1 MKKVFKSIKR
11 ARGFEFRAYAA
22 VTVAL
27 MMLSSTDANAD
38 GIGQLATT
46 AASNVNGL
54 GTLVKAVAMFGG
66 IGLVVMG
73 LFKIVE
79 ANKRHESIMPGVVM
93 LLVGGAMASVVALL
107 SSSSATFFGS
117 DKSELNSIGVN

>member
-11 ARGFEFRAYAA
+11 ARNLEFRAYAA
-22 VTVAL
+22 VTTAL
-27 MMLSSTDANAD
+27 MLLSSTDAHAD

-46 AASNVNGL
+46 AAGNVNGI
-54 GTLVKAVAMFGG
+54 GTLVKAVAMLGG

-79 ANKRHESIMPGVVM
+79 ANKRHESIMPGVIM
-93 LLVGGAMASVVALL
+93 LLVGGIMASVVALL